1 MTPEQKLA
9 ELGLSLPNAPKPGA
23 VYQPAVI
30 TGNRIYLSGHVSLDS
45 EGKVIKG
52 KLGREYS
59 IEQGQEYAKIVA
71 LLMIATLKDNL
82 GELSRVK
89 KLVKTLGMVN
99 STMDF
104 ESHHLVINGYSEC
117 MRDVFG
123 PEIGVGARSA
133 VGMILPLGAAVEIEA
148 IFEIEE

>member
-1 MTPEQKLA
+1 MTPEQKLQS
-9 ELGLSLPNAPKPGA
+9 LGISLPNAPKPGA

-30 TGNRIYLSGHVSLDS
+30 SGNHIYLSGHVSLDA
-45 EGKVIKG
+45 EGKVISG
-52 KLGREYS
+52 KLGSDYS
-59 IEQGQEYAKIVA
+59 IEQGQEFAKIVA

-82 GELSRVK
+82 DDLSRVK

-99 STMDF
+99 SSLDF
-104 ESHHLVINGYSEC
+104 TSHHLVINGYSEM
-117 MRDVFG
+117 MRDIFG
-123 PEIGVGARSA
+123 PEKGVGARSA